1 MVAVFFTFA
10 LSGQLA
16 RKEMGVI
23 MSIAVFLDALLIR
36 LILLPVVLRLTG
48 HGAWHQPSWL
58 GRLLPEV
65 RFSH

>member
-16 RKEMGVI
+16 RKEMGI
-23 MSIAVFLDALLIR
+23 ILAIAVFLEALLIR

-58 GRLLPEV
+58 G
-65 RFSH
+65 